1 VYPSIPRTSS
11 IASRSASVS
20 AFTLALAFAGAAHA
34 QEPAA
39 PGPAP
44 AAPGAPSAAPAAPVA
59 ADAQQGGAPEPQP
72 VAPSEPR
79 EPPEPS
85 GSAPATPDTAAVAVG
100 TPEPAA
106 ATQHREVPA
115 WLDYFSIGGGLILY
129 YYQPTSGDGDN
140 NISVFFANLLLDGKW
155 ENFGLHV
162 EPRLRDS
169 KLRSYF
175 DGPAWLQEAY
185 GSANVGPVT
194 VKLGKSYKRLGL
206 FWDNS
211 FYGNVQVYDGLKL
224 DPNYGISVE
233 GQLGDAL
240 GVDFSAQFFPVDGG
254 SNVSLANRD
263 TLYIP
268 GARRRNAVVGRVA
281 PSYRFSEAGSAHVGV
296 SAEHF
301 TADLPA
307 GEEGVTRVAGEA
319 KLTLGTFGAWAEV
332 LVQDGRH
339 VTDFPYAGSAATPPV
354 PGRSSGD
361 NRYVLAGAEY
371 GIGPVTLRYNISY
384 GDYHD
389 VDVTELM
396 HVPAV
401 GFAANSHLSLLAE
414 YVHWTRDTN
423 EGDVDVDKSLN
434 VTLNG
439 HF

>member
-1 VYPSIPRTSS
+1 VYPPIL
-11 IASRSASVS
+11 RSTISLS
-20 AFTLALAFAGAAHA
+20 LLALAFAGSARA

-39 PGPAP
+39 PAPAPVPTVGPVAP
-44 AAPGAPSAAPAAPVA
+44 AAPRGS
-59 ADAQQGGAPEPQP
+59 APEPQP
-72 VAPSEPR
+72 VAPNEPR
-79 EPPEPS
+79 EPSEAGPS
-85 GSAPATPDTAAVAVG
+85 AVAAPDTAAIAVG

-106 ATQHREVPA
+106 PAKPPREVPA
-115 WLDYFSIGGGLILY
+115 WLDYFSIGGGLIVY

-155 ENFGLHV
+155 EGFGLHV
-162 EPRLRDS
+162 EPRFRDS

-175 DGPAWLQEAY
+175 DGPVWLQEAY
-185 GSANVGPVT
+185 GSASAGPV
-194 VKLGKSYKRLGL
+194 VIKLGKSYKRLGL

-224 DPNYGISVE
+224 DPNYGISAE
-233 GQLGDAL
+233 GQLGAEL
-240 GVDFSAQFFPVDGG
+240 GVDFSAQFFVVDGG

-268 GARRRNAVVGRVA
+268 GARRRNAVVGRIA
-281 PSYRFSEAGSAHVGV
+281 PRYQFGETGSAHVGV

-301 TADLPA
+301 TADLPT
-307 GEEGVTRVAGEA
+307 GEQGVTRFAGEA
-319 KLTLGTFGAWAEV
+319 KLTLGTFGIWAEV

-339 VTDFPYAGSAATPPV
+339 VSDFPYPGSSAAPPV
-354 PGRSSGD
+354 PGRASGD
-361 NRYVLAGAEY
+361 NRYALAGAEY
-371 GIGPVTLRYNISY
+371 GIGPLTLRYNVSY
-384 GDYHD
+384 ADYHD

-401 GFAANSHLSLLAE
+401 GIAANDHLSLLGE

-423 EGDVDVDKSLN
+423 EGEVDVDKSLN

>member
-1 VYPSIPRTSS
+1 M
-11 IASRSASVS
+11 
-20 AFTLALAFAGAAHA
+20 
-34 QEPAA
+34 
-39 PGPAP
+39 
-44 AAPGAPSAAPAAPVA
+44 
-59 ADAQQGGAPEPQP
+59 
-72 VAPSEPR
+72 
-79 EPPEPS
+79 
-85 GSAPATPDTAAVAVG
+85 
-100 TPEPAA
+100 
-106 ATQHREVPA
+106 PA

-185 GSANVGPVT
+185 GYADVGPVKI
-194 VKLGKSYKRLGL
+194 KLGKSYERLGL

-224 DPNYGISVE
+224 DPNYGISAE
-233 GQLGDAL
+233 GALGDTL
-240 GVDFSAQFFPVDGG
+240 GVEFSAQFFPVDGG

-281 PSYRFSEAGSAHVGV
+281 PSYQFAEQGKLQVGV

-307 GEEGVTRVAGEA
+307 GEEGVTRFAGEA
-319 KLTLGTFGAWAEV
+319 KLTFDTLGVWGEV

-339 VTDFPYAGSAATPPV
+339 VTDFPYPATTAPAA
-354 PGRSSGD
+354 PGRASGD
-361 NRYVLAGAEY
+361 NRYVLIGAEY
-371 GIGPVTLRYNISY
+371 GIGPVTLRYNVSY
-384 GDYHD
+384 ADYHD

-401 GFAANSHLSLLAE
+401 GFAFNDHLSLLGE